1 VSPGSA
7 RYPVTRG
14 VSFVQGT
21 PLRFTDPSGHIA
33 CYDARDENCG
43 QSNEYRNL
51 LRPLPNAPI
60 VRKDKDAQWSYD
72 RVIKNYYDIR
82 MELYQETG
90 DIYISPDGKIKDPA
104 VMAMIIAGE
113 FQNQG
118 KGENHDYAFEEAKE
132 ALSNQ
137 YNGTF
142 GVYNQT
148 PCGRACSLPEQLM
161 WLQTMAGFYKN
172 TSFYIEQH
180 FQASLVDAV
189 EAANGYAHKTNVSWV
204 WGNRGDA
211 WFKNHEYVA
220 RDGSFVVLTS
230 QQNNV
235 RP

>member
-1 VSPGSA
+1 
-7 RYPVTRG
+7 VTRG

-172 TSFYIEQH
+172 T
-180 FQASLVDAV
+180 
-189 EAANGYAHKTNVSWV
+189 
-204 WGNRGDA
+204 
-211 WFKNHEYVA
+211 
-220 RDGSFVVLTS
+220 
-230 QQNNV
+230 
-235 RP
+235 